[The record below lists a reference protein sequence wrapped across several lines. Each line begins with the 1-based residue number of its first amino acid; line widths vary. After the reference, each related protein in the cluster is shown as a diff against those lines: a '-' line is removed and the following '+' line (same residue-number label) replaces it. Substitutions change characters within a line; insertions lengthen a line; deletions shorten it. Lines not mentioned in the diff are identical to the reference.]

1 MSFKWSRAGATIT
14 SRCTLCSLVLASRLE
29 RDIHDGQ
36 RAHDPAACQ
45 QRRLDAARALA
56 TEVYVATLARKPPPK
71 LRELR
76 THCRDNHEYTP
87 ENTRMDGRGRR
98 VCKMCEGLRVKA
110 WRERQKDARESGGMC
125 CGSVELGVAQGSIGS
140 AKTNRPTRERRTVLS
155 TPSSYNERKVPDGNC
170 T

>member
-1 MSFKWSRAGATIT
+1 VSFRWTRAGDVIH
-14 SRCTLCSLVLASRLE
+14 SHCTLCSLVLASRLE

-98 VCKMCEGLRVKA
+98 VCKTCEGLRVKA
-110 WRERQKDARESGGMC
+110 WRGRQKTTRRLRVSPTITTG
-125 CGSVELGVAQGSIGS
+125 LGVALGTIDTDEAASDLTP
-140 AKTNRPTRERRTVLS
+140 KPPLS
-155 TPSSYNERKVPDGNC
+155 TPNRRNRKEC
-170 T
+170 A